1 MNKLEEFEKKIQQLK
16 KKYQKATETVSL
28 LKKENT
34 MLKKDIQEKNILLS
48 KSPTGI
54 VLIWRGRILEVNET
68 FVGYMGYKAEE
79 MINRNFL
86 NFVHPDHLSEV
97 RFIHN
102 KWSAGKVSK
111 GQYDTRLVTENDD
124 EILCSIESRRI
135 RYRGRASY
143 ILNITRLEDREEKQK
158 RKRQEIRNSTE
169 LKMIEG
175 LKSRLKKRSDAIP
188 DLSKVPA
195 NANELYGR
203 SIYQAIDKLKAE
215 QEDILL
221 EISMLE
227 AITSEKEEYQEKNAR
242 EINLIIDEAIDNI
255 GRSIDPE
262 AINIK
267 TYLRASSSINGSPGA
282 LTDALTQLLLNS
294 ISNISGSGEIHITT
308 EENAEKIYIYIQDNC
323 MGIGE
328 YQIDTAIFESF
339 TDYNSSLTHELG
351 MRFVKA
357 VIERHN
363 GKIEYLPGSGQGN
376 VFQITLPVFHEV
388 RKRRKID
395 RNKLKKARILI
406 IQADDIARELLA
418 HLLTEKGCRVEKTGS
433 SIEGLAAIKKK
444 KINMLIMDTEILR
457 KNIKAFWKKCR
468 KINPDLITVGLC
480 NGTGT
485 GENGQPDETGP
496 DLVIS
501 KPFDIKDAVN
511 RISELFMVE
520 Y

>member
-158 RKRQEIRNSTE
+158 RKRQEIRNSIE
-169 LKMIEG
+169 LKMIGG
-175 LKSRLKKRSDAIP
+175 LKSLLKKRSGAVP
-188 DLSKVPA
+188 DLSKIPI
-195 NANELYGR
+195 NTKELYGK
-203 SIYQAIDKLKAE
+203 SIYQAIEKLKAE

-221 EISMLE
+221 DISMLE
-227 AITSEKEEYQEKNAR
+227 SIISEKEEYHDKNTR
-242 EINLIIDEAIDNI
+242 KINLIIDEAIDNI
-255 GRSIDPE
+255 SRSIDPD

-294 ISNISGSGEIHITT
+294 LSNISGSGEIHITT
-308 EENAEKIYIYIQDNC
+308 EENAEKIYIYIQDNGL
-323 MGIGE
+323 GIRE
-328 YQIDTAIFESF
+328 NQIENLFEPFS
-339 TDYNSSLTHELG
+339 DWESSLTHELG

-357 VIERHN
+357 VVERHN
-363 GKIEYLPGSGQGN
+363 GEIEYLPGSGQGN

-406 IQADDIARELLA
+406 IQADDIAKELLA
-418 HLLTEKGCRVEKTGS
+418 HLLTEKGCRVDKTGS

-457 KNIKAFWKKCR
+457 INTKAFWKKCR
-468 KINPDLITVGLC
+468 KINPALITVGLC

-485 GENGQPDETGP
+485 GEKGQPDETGP

>member
-1 MNKLEEFEKKIQQLK
+1 MDKLEEFEKKIQQLK
-16 KKYQKATETVSL
+16 EKYQKATDTVSC
-28 LKKENT
+28 LKKENI

-48 KSPTGI
+48 KSPAGI

-68 FVGYMGYKAEE
+68 FLGHMGYKAEE

-102 KWSAGKVSK
+102 KWRAGKVSK
-111 GQYDTRLVTENDD
+111 GQYDARLITENDD
-124 EILCSIESRRI
+124 AILCSIESRRV

-158 RKRQEIRNSTE
+158 RKRLEIRSRTE
-169 LKMIEG
+169 LKMIIG
-175 LKSRLKKRSDAIP
+175 LESLLKKISGSLP
-188 DLSKVPA
+188 DLS
-195 NANELYGR
+195 NFSINSNELYGR
-203 SIYQAIDKLKAE
+203 NLYHAVEKLNAE
-215 QEDILL
+215 HENILL

-227 AITSEKEEYQEKNAR
+227 AIKSEKEEYQNKKAR
-242 EINLIIDEAIDNI
+242 EINLIINEAMDNI
-255 GRSIDPE
+255 GRSIDLG
-262 AINIK
+262 AMNIK
-267 TYLRASSSINGSPGA
+267 TYLRASSSINGSPGE
-282 LTDALTQLLLNS
+282 LIDALTQLLLNS
-294 ISNISGSGEIHITT
+294 LSNISGSGEIHITT
-308 EENAEKIYIYIQDNC
+308 EENAEKIYIYIQDNG

-328 YQIDTAIFESF
+328 YQIDNIFESF

-357 VIERHN
+357 VIERHH

-376 VFQITLPVFHEV
+376 IFQITLPVFHEA

-406 IQADDIARELLA
+406 IQTDDIAKELLT
-418 HLLTEKGCRVEKTGS
+418 HLLAEKGCRVDNTGS
-433 SIEGLAAIKKK
+433 SIEGLASIKKK
-444 KINMLIMDTEILR
+444 KINMLIMDTEILST
-457 KNIKAFWKKCR
+457 NIKAFWKKCR
-468 KINPDLITVGLC
+468 KINPALITVGLC
-480 NGTGT
+480 NGSSIR
-485 GENGQPDETGP
+485 ENGQPDETGP